1 MWCGSD
7 LSPGAKLVYRP
18 DKLNMKQPRRLP
30 FLRIALLLAAAVAL
44 VAAFIWLAAPKPAAQ
59 GLEEP
64 PLAGA
69 PIGGDFA
76 LTDQNGK
83 RVTNDSLKGS
93 YRLVYF
99 GYSFC
104 PDVCPV
110 DVQRM
115 AQGLKAFETTNPA
128 AGARVQ
134 PVFITVDP
142 ARDTPAVIKDFVAAF
157 HPRLIG
163 LTGTQAEIDTAKR
176 AYRVYAAKGEGTDP
190 QNYLMDH
197 SAFIYLMDPDGKPV
211 MYFERADDAAAIAA
225 GLAKW
230 VR

>member
-1 MWCGSD
+1 
-7 LSPGAKLVYRP
+7 
-18 DKLNMKQPRRLP
+18 MKQPRRLS
-30 FLRIALLLAAAVAL
+30 FSRIALLLAAAIAL
-44 VAAFIWLAAPKPAAQ
+44 VAVFAWLAASKPAAP
-59 GLEEP
+59 GSEEP

-76 LTDQNGK
+76 LTDQDGG
-83 RVTNDSLKGS
+83 RVTNDSLKGR

-115 AQGLKAFETTNPA
+115 AQGLKSFEAENPA
-128 AGARVQ
+128 AAARVQ
-134 PVFITVDP
+134 PVFVTVDP
-142 ARDTPAVIKDFVAAF
+142 DRDTVAVLKEFVAAF

-163 LTGTQAEIDTAKR
+163 LTGTTAEIDAAKR
-176 AYRVYAAKGEGTDP
+176 TYRVYAAKGEGTDSE
-190 QNYLMDH
+190 NYLMDH
-197 SAFIYLMDPDGKPV
+197 SAFVYLMDPDGKPIT
-211 MYFERADDAAAIAA
+211 YFERDDDAAMIAA

>member
-1 MWCGSD
+1 M
-7 LSPGAKLVYRP
+7 
-18 DKLNMKQPRRLP
+18 LN
-30 FLRIALLLAAAVAL
+30 IAIIGQKAFRASLILTTAAALAACDAGPAV
-44 VAAFIWLAAPKPAAQ
+44 PAQ
-59 GLEEP
+59 NSQP

-69 PIGGDFA
+69 RIGGPFT
-76 LTDQNGK
+76 LTDQNG
-83 RVTNDSLKGS
+83 RTVSDTDFAGQ

-115 AQGLKAFETTNPA
+115 AQGLKAFEAADPA

-142 ARDTPAVIKDFVAAF
+142 ARDTSAVLKDFVAAF
-157 HPRLIG
+157 HPRLTG

>member
-1 MWCGSD
+1 
-7 LSPGAKLVYRP
+7 
-18 DKLNMKQPRRLP
+18 MKQPRRLP
-30 FLRIALLLAAAVAL
+30 FLLIALLLAAAVAL
-44 VAAFIWLAAPKPAAQ
+44 VAAMLWFATPKPSTPGQ
-59 GLEEP
+59 EEP

-76 LTDQNGK
+76 LTDQNGN
-83 RVTNDSLKGS
+83 RVTNDSLKGR

-115 AQGLKAFETTNPA
+115 AQGLKEFETANA
-128 AGARVQ
+128 EAGARVQ

-142 ARDTPAVIKDFVAAF
+142 ARDTVPVLKEFVAAF

-163 LTGTQAEIDTAKR
+163 LTGTEAEIDAAKR
-176 AYRVYAAKGEGTDP
+176 TYRVYAAKGEGTDAE
-190 QNYLMDH
+190 NYLMDH
-197 SAFIYLMDPDGKPV
+197 SAFIYLMDPDGKPI
-211 MYFERADDAAAIAA
+211 MYFERGDDAPAIAA

>member
-1 MWCGSD
+1 
-7 LSPGAKLVYRP
+7 
-18 DKLNMKQPRRLP
+18 MKQPRRLP
-30 FLRIALLLAAAVAL
+30 FLRTALLLAAGAAL
-44 VAAFIWLAAPKPAAQ
+44 VAALLWLAMPRPAARD
-59 GLEEP
+59 GGEEP

-76 LTDQNGK
+76 LTDQDGR
-83 RVTNDSLKGS
+83 RVTNDSLKGR
-93 YRLVYF
+93 YRLIYF

-115 AQGLKAFETTNPA
+115 AQGLKAFEASNPEA
-128 AGARVQ
+128 AARVV

-142 ARDTPAVIKDFVAAF
+142 ARDTPAVLREFVAAF

-163 LTGTQAEIDTAKR
+163 LTGTQAEIDVAKR
-176 AYRVYAAKGEGTDP
+176 AYRVYAAKGEGTDAE
-190 QNYLMDH
+190 NYLMDH
-197 SAFIYLMDPDGKPV
+197 SAFVYLMDPDGKPIQ
-211 MYFERADDAAAIAA
+211 YFERSDDAAAITA

>member
-1 MWCGSD
+1 MEQ
-7 LSPGAKLVYRP
+7 PRP
-18 DKLNMKQPRRLP
+18 DHLRRTVMPVAAL
-30 FLRIALLLAAAVAL
+30 LLLAAAFWVL
-44 VAAFIWLAAPKPAAQ
+44 VPRPAARDSAA
-59 GLEEP
+59 P

-76 LTDQNGK
+76 LTDQDGT
-83 RVTNDSLKGS
+83 RVTNNTLKGS

-115 AQGLKAFETTNPA
+115 MTAFRAFEASTPVA
-128 AGARVQ
+128 AQRVQ
-134 PVFITVDP
+134 PLFITIDP
-142 ARDTPAVIKDFVAAF
+142 ARDTAAVLKTFVSAF

-163 LTGTQAEIDTAKR
+163 LTGTADEIGTATR
-176 AYRVYAAKGEGTDP
+176 AYRVYAAKADGTDDA
-190 QNYLMDH
+190 NYLMDH
-197 SAFIYLMDPDGKPV
+197 TAFIYLMDPDGKPIT
-211 MYFERADDAAAIAA
+211 YFERGDSAQTIAA
-225 GLAKW
+225 GLTQW

>member
-1 MWCGSD
+1 
-7 LSPGAKLVYRP
+7 
-18 DKLNMKQPRRLP
+18 MKQPRRLP
-30 FLRIALLLAAAVAL
+30 FLRIAVIGAVLLALLSWFV
-44 VAAFIWLAAPKPAAQ
+44 ISRPAANVA
-59 GLEEP
+59 GGEEP

-69 PIGGDFA
+69 PIGGAFA
-76 LTDQNGK
+76 LTDQDGG

-115 AQGLKAFETTNPA
+115 AQGLKTFEASNPERA
-128 AGARVQ
+128 ARVV

-142 ARDTPAVIKDFVAAF
+142 ARDTPAALKAFVAAF

-163 LTGTQAEIDTAKR
+163 LTGTQAEVDVAKR
-176 AYRVYAAKGEGTDP
+176 AYRVYAAKGEGTDAE
-190 QNYLMDH
+190 NYLMDH
-197 SAFIYLMDPDGKPV
+197 SAFVYLMDPDGKPI
-211 MYFERADDAAAIAA
+211 MYFERGDDAAAIAA